1 MQKIFL
7 DFDNTLVE
15 SNKRIIEI
23 LNKRYGL
30 SKTESDLKDYYY
42 TSIYN
47 KVTKEEIENIFASD
61 EFFEGLEFKP
71 LAHELF
77 NKYKDKYE
85 IIITT
90 KGNSYNL
97 ELKEAWIRNNLD
109 KDVSFI
115 GLTGNSHDKSSVN
128 MDGGIQIDDNSN
140 CLKTNASV
148 KILYR
153 DNHGYP
159 WQKKYINKNILLVD
173 SWEQIYEILE
183 FYSKYDN
190 KTLNKK

>member
-30 SKTESDLKDYYY
+30 NKTENDLKDYYY
-42 TSIYN
+42 ASIYN

-71 LAHELF
+71 LAYELF

-85 IIITT
+85 IVITT

-97 ELKEAWIRNNLD
+97 ELKKAWIRDNLG
-109 KDVSFI
+109 KDISFI

-128 MDGGIQIDDNSN
+128 MNGGIQIDDNSN

-153 DNHGYP
+153 DNHDYP
-159 WQKKYINKNILLVD
+159 WQRKYTNKNILLVD
-173 SWEQIYEILE
+173 SWEQIDEILE
-183 FYSKYDN
+183 FYNKYDN
-190 KTLNKK
+190 KTLDRK